1 MLRERVIFF
10 GMLLKTRG
18 IIFRTIKYSE
28 TSIIADIFTEEK
40 GLNSFIIS
48 GVRNPKSKV
57 GSGLF
62 QVMSLVDLV
71 AYFKEDGKL
80 NRIKEVRPAHVYQS
94 IPFQIEKMAVGMFM
108 AEVCQKSI
116 KTAEE
121 NQQFFKFLMD
131 SFMLL
136 DETKNSVANYHL
148 TFMMGLTHFLG
159 FLPNGKYS
167 TQTPYFDLKEG
178 TFEEVVPI
186 HPNFLNQEDSKY
198 FGVILKANL
207 AEAHFIK
214 LSREERRTLLNNLLN
229 FFKYHIDDFG
239 EVQTHKIFET
249 VLS

>member
-1 MLRERVIFF
+1 
-10 GMLLKTRG
+10 MLLKSRG
-18 IIFRTIKYSE
+18 IIFRTMKYSE

-71 AYFKEDGKL
+71 AYFKDDGRL

-121 NQQFFKFLMD
+121 NQDFFEFLM
-131 SFMLL
+131 SAFMML
-136 DETKNSVANYHL
+136 DETDESVANYHL
-148 TFMMGLTHFLG
+148 AFMMSLTLFLG
-159 FLPNGKYS
+159 FLPNGEYS

-178 TFEEVVPI
+178 TFQDVIPV
-186 HPNFLNQEDSKY
+186 HPNFLNQEQSRH
-198 FGVILKANL
+198 FGALLKTNL
-207 AEAHFIK
+207 AKAHSLK
-214 LSREERRTLLNNLLN
+214 LSREERKNLLNNLLN
-229 FFKYHIDDFG
+229 FFKYHIEDFG
-239 EVQTHKIFET
+239 ELQTHKIFET